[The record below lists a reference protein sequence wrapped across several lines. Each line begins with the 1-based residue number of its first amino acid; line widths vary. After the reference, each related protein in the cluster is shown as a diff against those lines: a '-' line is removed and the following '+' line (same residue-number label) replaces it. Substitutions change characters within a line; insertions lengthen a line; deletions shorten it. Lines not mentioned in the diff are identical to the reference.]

1 MRKFLFLLLAM
12 LATQSFARTIPS
24 GTLRGEVR
32 SVSAGEVRIDK
43 KIFRP
48 AASLRVYDQK
58 NMLVFLRQLPE
69 KSQIAYQV
77 DARNELVQ
85 IWMLTPDEAAQK

>member
-1 MRKFLFLLLAM
+1 MRKLLFLLLAL
-12 LATQSFARTIPS
+12 LATQSFARTIPP
-24 GTLRGEVR
+24 GALLGEVR

-48 AASLRVYDQK
+48 AASLRVYNQK
-58 NMLVFLRQLPE
+58 NMLIFLNRLSAGG
-69 KSQIAYQV
+69 KVAYQV